1 MILLLKIVYGIQTE
15 CNKNKTYFC
24 VIFGSLDELG
34 RFMGFMNGNTVI
46 KTRLNVKI
54 MDDKMV
60 REKNN

>member
-1 MILLLKIVYGIQTE
+1 MELRQNAI
-15 CNKNKTYFC
+15 KTRL
-24 VIFGSLDELG
+24 IFVSFLGSLDKLG
-34 RFMGFMNGNTVI
+34 RFMEGKSVI